1 MSLRYTAAAARFA
14 TLDRMEQATPAID
27 PRYPIGRF
35 ERPETIT
42 AADRSRF
49 IGEIAALPGQIR
61 ASIAGLSEA
70 QLDTPYREG
79 GWTLRQVIH
88 HLADSHINSF
98 IRFKLALT
106 EESPTITAYKE
117 GMWAECADSRGVNV
131 EASLAILEGLHE
143 RWVTLLKSLSE
154 ADFDRT
160 FRHPERGLMRLDV
173 NLALYAWHG
182 KHHTAHIRR
191 LRDQKNW

>member
-1 MSLRYTAAAARFA
+1 
-14 TLDRMEQATPAID
+14 MEQASAAAD

-35 ERPETIT
+35 ERPDTIT
-42 AADRSRF
+42 ADDRSRF
-49 IGEIAALPGQIR
+49 IGEIEALPTQIR
-61 ASIAGLSEA
+61 ASIAGLDEA

-106 EESPTITAYKE
+106 EDSPTITAYKE
-117 GMWAECADSRGVNV
+117 DMWAETADSRAMDVQ
-131 EASLAILEGLHE
+131 ASLAVLEGLHK
-143 RWVTLLKSLSE
+143 RWVTLLRSLSDS
-154 ADFDRT
+154 DFERT

-182 KHHTAHIRR
+182 KHHAEHITR
-191 LRDQKNW
+191 LRSQKSW